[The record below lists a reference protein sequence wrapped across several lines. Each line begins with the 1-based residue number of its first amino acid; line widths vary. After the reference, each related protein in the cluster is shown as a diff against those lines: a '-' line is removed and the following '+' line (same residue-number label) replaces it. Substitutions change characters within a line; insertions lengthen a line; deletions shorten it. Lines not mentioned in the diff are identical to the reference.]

1 MSARFHHSYT
11 LTNANRVGNY
21 TPPTGVTYSLR
32 PTKGPLTRS
41 STKMP
46 NRRSISPQSLERAQQ
61 AFESLRFHQ
70 LPLSSK
76 NVRRSRRPVNRNSIN
91 ANAAMKLSRSR
102 AEQMKFNAF
111 NARVKDALTNARNI
125 AKKMGIQV
133 TNAELM
139 AIALSSIK
147 KSERNVLSKLNSP
160 T

>member
-1 MSARFHHSYT
+1 
-11 LTNANRVGNY
+11 
-21 TPPTGVTYSLR
+21 
-32 PTKGPLTRS
+32 
-41 STKMP
+41 
-46 NRRSISPQSLERAQQ
+46 
-61 AFESLRFHQ
+61 
-70 LPLSSK
+70 
-76 NVRRSRRPVNRNSIN
+76 
-91 ANAAMKLSRSR
+91 
-102 AEQMKFNAF
+102 MKFNAF